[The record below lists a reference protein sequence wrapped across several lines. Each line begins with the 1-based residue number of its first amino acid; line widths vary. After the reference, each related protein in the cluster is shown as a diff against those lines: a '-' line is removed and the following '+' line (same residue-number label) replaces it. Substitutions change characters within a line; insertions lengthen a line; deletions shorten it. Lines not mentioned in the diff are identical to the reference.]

1 MNAYQ
6 DLVQRHEE
14 IALLQACNALLSW
27 DQETNLPA
35 KGVAYRAQQRAA
47 LSEKVHELKTSDD
60 VTKWLDAC
68 QDDADGEAI
77 ANVQWWRHAYERAR
91 KIPATMVGEFEE
103 VTSLGLAAW
112 QEAREKSDY
121 VIFQSHLQK
130 IVDFNRQM
138 ADLWGYEDSPYDALL
153 EEYERGATAKNLA
166 SLFADLKGPLVEL
179 VDAAIAKSANQP
191 PRSLQGNYPIEAQQ
205 AFNLEVCQA
214 LGFDLE
220 AGRIDTAAHP
230 FCSRLAP
237 NDTRLTTR
245 YDTSDFTSSFF
256 GVLHETGH
264 GLYEQGLPQ
273 DKHALPSGTAV
284 SLGIH
289 ESQSRLWENQ
299 IGRSRAF
306 WDHWLP
312 VAQKHFPSLTDWTP
326 EDMTRAVN
334 QAERTFIRVE
344 ADEVTYDLHI
354 LLRFELE
361 KQLIEG
367 SLSVADLPEAW
378 NTAFE
383 DLTNLT
389 VPDHA
394 NGCLQ
399 DIHWSMGALGY
410 FPTYSLGNLNA
421 AQLHAAALDQVL
433 GLSNDLAKGNYAS
446 LLQWLQ
452 TNIHAHGSQLLPEE
466 LMTKATGRSTEIA
479 PYLKHLRS
487 RYVDGS

>member
-1 MNAYQ
+1 MNAYEA
-6 DLVQRHEE
+6 LVARHEE
-14 IALLQACNALLSW
+14 MALLSSCNALLSW
-27 DQETNLPA
+27 DQETNLPP
-35 KGVAYRAQQRAA
+35 KGVAYRARQRAA
-47 LSEKVHELKTSDD
+47 LSERVHALKTDDD
-60 VTKWLDAC
+60 VVRWLDAC
-68 QDDADGEAI
+68 QDEDDGETN
-77 ANVQWWRHAYERAR
+77 ANVKWWRHAYERAR
-91 KIPATMVGEFEE
+91 KIPAKMVGDFEE

-112 QEAREKSDY
+112 QDARTKNAFA
-121 VIFQSHLQK
+121 IFQPHLQK

-138 ADLWGYEDSPYDALL
+138 ADLWGYEASPYDALL
-153 EEYERGATAKNLA
+153 EEYETGSTAKSLA
-166 SLFADLKGPLVEL
+166 TLFANLKGPLIDL
-179 VDAAIAKSANQP
+179 VDAATAKSSECV
-191 PRSLQGNYPIEAQQ
+191 PRSLLGDYPIAAQQ

-214 LGFDLE
+214 LGFDLD

-245 YDTSDFTSSFF
+245 YDDRDFTSSFF

-306 WDHWLP
+306 WEHWLP
-312 VAQKHFPSLTDWTP
+312 VAQGHFPSLTDWTA
-326 EDMTRAVN
+326 EDMTRVVN
-334 QAERTFIRVE
+334 QAQRSFIRVE

-367 SLSVADLPEAW
+367 TLAVAELPEAW
-378 NTAFE
+378 NASFTE
-383 DLTNLT
+383 LMGLS
-389 VPDHA
+389 VPDPAH
-394 NGCLQ
+394 GCLQ
-399 DIHWSMGALGY
+399 DIHWSMGAFGY

-421 AQLHAAALDQVL
+421 AQLHAAAIDQVS
-433 GLSNDLAKGNYAS
+433 GLESDLANGVYSS
-446 LLQWLQ
+446 LLHWLQ
-452 TNIHAHGSQLLPEE
+452 SQVHAHGSQLLPDE
-466 LMTKATGRSTEIA
+466 LMKRATGRGTESTD
-479 PYLKHLRS
+479 YLKHLRS
-487 RYVDGS
+487 RYLGAE

>member
-1 MNAYQ
+1 M
-6 DLVQRHEE
+6 
-14 IALLQACNALLSW
+14 
-27 DQETNLPA
+27 
-35 KGVAYRAQQRAA
+35 
-47 LSEKVHELKTSDD
+47 
-60 VTKWLDAC
+60 
-68 QDDADGEAI
+68 
-77 ANVQWWRHAYERAR
+77 
-91 KIPATMVGEFEE
+91 
-103 VTSLGLAAW
+103 
-112 QEAREKSDY
+112 
-121 VIFQSHLQK
+121 
-130 IVDFNRQM
+130 
-138 ADLWGYEDSPYDALL
+138 
-153 EEYERGATAKNLA
+153 
-166 SLFADLKGPLVEL
+166 
-179 VDAAIAKSANQP
+179 
-191 PRSLQGNYPIEAQQ
+191 
-205 AFNLEVCQA
+205 
-214 LGFDLE
+214 
-220 AGRIDTAAHP
+220 
-230 FCSRLAP
+230 
-237 NDTRLTTR
+237 
-245 YDTSDFTSSFF
+245 
-256 GVLHETGH
+256 
-264 GLYEQGLPQ
+264 
-273 DKHALPSGTAV
+273 
-284 SLGIH
+284 
-289 ESQSRLWENQ
+289 
-299 IGRSRAF
+299 
-306 WDHWLP
+306 
-312 VAQKHFPSLTDWTP
+312 
-326 EDMTRAVN
+326 
-334 QAERTFIRVE
+334 E

-421 AQLHAAALDQVL
+421 AQLHAAALDQVP